1 MRPTAYLQERPPLQV
16 FPPRSIHI
24 ALQCVRH
31 SMFELEWK

>member
-1 MRPTAYLQERPPLQV
+1 MRPTAYLQERP
-16 FPPRSIHI
+16 PPRSIHI